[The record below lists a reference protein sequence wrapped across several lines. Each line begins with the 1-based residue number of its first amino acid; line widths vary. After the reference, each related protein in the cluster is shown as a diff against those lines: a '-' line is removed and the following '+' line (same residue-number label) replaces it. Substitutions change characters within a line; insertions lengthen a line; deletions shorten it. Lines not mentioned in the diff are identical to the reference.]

1 MSEKKVLIVDDAVF
15 MRSMQKRIISGS
27 GDYEVYEAG
36 DGEEAVVLYEKLK
49 GRAWCSWIFPCRE

>member
-27 GDYEVYEAG
+27 EITRYMR
-36 DGEEAVVLYEKLK
+36 
-49 GRAWCSWIFPCRE
+49 RATVKRRLCCMKN